1 MIYRFKKFIENSLGI
16 KIYRTTLPTGTN
28 LFYDIDKYFGLKNIK
43 IVFDIG
49 ANIGQSVFDYAEHFK
64 NAKIYSFEP
73 VISTFHELAKNTN
86 KYTNVQNYNIGFG
99 SEKKNTMINLLSDSE
114 SNSIKFHKHTINK
127 ELIEIDTIDNFSS
140 TNSIKQ
146 IDFVKIDTEGY
157 EIEVLKGSEN
167 LLKNQ
172 KISFILTECE
182 ILKSE
187 GHYTN
192 FFEIFS
198 YLTHFNYQLFAIYD
212 QNLHWAG
219 LRKLSYVNA
228 LFISDKIV
236 DPTNIL

>member
-73 VISTFHELAKNTN
+73 VKSTFHELAKNTN
-86 KYTNVQNYNIGFG
+86 KYTNVQIYNIGFG
-99 SEKKNTMINLLSDSE
+99 VEKKQQLINLISDSR
-114 SNSIKFHKHTINK
+114 SNSIKFHTDSQNK

-140 TNSIKQ
+140 TNSITQ
-146 IDFVKIDTEGY
+146 LDFVKIDTEGY

-167 LLKNQ
+167 LLKHQ
-172 KISFILTECE
+172 RIHFILTECE
-182 ILKSE
+182 ISKSE
-187 GHYTN
+187 EHYTGLS
-192 FFEIFS
+192 ELCL
-198 YLTHFNYQLFAIYD
+198 YLDKFN
-212 QNLHWAG
+212 
-219 LRKLSYVNA
+219 V
-228 LFISDKIV
+228 
-236 DPTNIL
+236 